1 MKLFK
6 GTRGKMYGNV
16 TDYKTVGMDY
26 ELLLTQ
32 IQQRKFIITDD
43 SFISDKFNAEFVE
56 LEKVEE
62 CFMKII
68 KAYYS
73 ADADE
78 SHRRHVEA
86 EMVKEQE
93 RQKATKATTKAL
105 QTQIKTSKTKTQSGN
120 PKKPSM
126 SLNLEEGSGEL
137 FA

>member
-6 GTRGKMYGNV
+6 GTRGKMYRNV
-16 TDYKTVGMDY
+16 TDYETVGMDY
-26 ELLLTQ
+26 EILLTQ

-73 ADADE
+73 AETDE
-78 SHRRHVEA
+78 SHRRQVES

-93 RQKATKATTKAL
+93 RQKAL
-105 QTQIKTSKTKTQSGN
+105 QTQIKTPKTPKTKSRQSEN
-120 PKKPSM
+120 SERSQV